1 MNATAFMNTKTPFE
15 QIRKNFSDLKPLEEK
30 LKDQI
35 SIFYQNEMLVKEMNE
50 EDINDLKFYT
60 EKEHPYF
67 NNNEYMEHNL
77 QLLIKAIN
85 YLPYF
90 LHRKYFYHK
99 KELLAFM
106 KELQEQHSMAKI
118 S

>member
-1 MNATAFMNTKTPFE
+1 
-15 QIRKNFSDLKPLEEK
+15 
-30 LKDQI
+30 
-35 SIFYQNEMLVKEMNE
+35 MLIKEMNE
-50 EDINDLKFYT
+50 EDLKDLKFYT

-77 QLLIKAIN
+77 QLLMKAIN

-90 LHRKYFYHK
+90 LHRKYFYKK
-99 KELLAFM
+99 KELLKLM
-106 KELQEQHSMAKI
+106 KELEEQNSMAKI